1 MEMELYKARFGALQF
16 NIEVNFLE
24 LKCVLAQI
32 TWAQLRFG
40 VNLLL
45 ELLLDL
51 NFLTKNCSKAQGRS
65 GPPFGL
71 QGQKTQQG

>member
-32 TWAQLRFG
+32 T
-40 VNLLL
+40 
-45 ELLLDL
+45 
-51 NFLTKNCSKAQGRS
+51 
-65 GPPFGL
+65 
-71 QGQKTQQG
+71 